1 MDRRS
6 ALKSAGILAGTALA
20 TPSLLSLLQ
29 ACKNT
34 PRLEWQP
41 LFFTEAEALLV
52 GALADTLLPRTETPG
67 ALDVKADLFIDTL
80 IARAYPPEAQ
90 QYFRSELERFD
101 ADCLAEHGTGF
112 AGLDPE
118 GRKAVLTRAEQEAG
132 TFSRGVWGTPV
143 GEQKPVGFY
152 RSFKSL
158 AIWAYFSSE
167 EIGEN
172 VLSYDPI
179 PGAYHGCIPVAEV
192 GNRWSL

>member
-1 MDRRS
+1 MDRRK
-6 ALKSAGILAGTALA
+6 ALKSVGVMAGAGLA

-41 LFFTEAEALLV
+41 LFFTEGEARLV
-52 GALADTLLPRTETPG
+52 GALVDAILPRTETPG
-67 ALDVKADLFIDTL
+67 ALDVKADLFMDTL
-80 IARAYPPEAQ
+80 VARAYPPEGQA
-90 QYFRSELERFD
+90 YFRSELGRFD
-101 ADCLAEHGTGF
+101 TDCQAQHGAGF
-112 AGLDPE
+112 ADLDPE
-118 GRKAVLTRAEQEAG
+118 GRRAVLTRAEQESG
-132 TFSRGVWGTPV
+132 TFNPGVWGTAV

-167 EIGEN
+167 EMGEN

-179 PGAYHGCIPVAEV
+179 PGAYHGCIPTSEV